1 MRAFMEPRMGAV
13 QPWAERHGIGRDT
26 IYALWRGRQPSP
38 ATLKLLAEALGVG
51 YDDLLRIRAGIPPA
65 DEGDLTRVLIA
76 EQRET
81 RAMLERV
88 LSTLGGASP
97 ARDAELESWMARVDE
112 RLSTLPTDIDPGRP
126 PGSSPT
132 PTGHRRRRDASS

>member
-1 MRAFMEPRMGAV
+1 MTLDPEAGKRLKAFMEPRIGAV

-38 ATLKLLAEALGVG
+38 ATVSLLADALGVD
-51 YDDLLRIRAGIPPA
+51 YDDLLRIRAGV
-65 DEGDLTRVLIA
+65 DLTPSSDLTQVLIE

-88 LSTLGGASP
+88 LSLLATPPPEDDDSPVRASE
-97 ARDAELESWMARVDE
+97 ALERAA
-112 RLSTLPTDIDPGRP
+112 TQ
-126 PGSSPT
+126 SSP
-132 PTGHRRRRDASS
+132 PRSGRSGNAEH